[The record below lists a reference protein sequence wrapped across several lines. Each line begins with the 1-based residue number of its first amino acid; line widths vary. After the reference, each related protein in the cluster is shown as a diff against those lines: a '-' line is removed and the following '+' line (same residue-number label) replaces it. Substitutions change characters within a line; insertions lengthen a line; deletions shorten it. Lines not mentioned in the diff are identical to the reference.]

1 MQQYEI
7 EKSESMC
14 SFLEALHTTHSK
26 VKSQHAEKK
35 NNRNRNSNH
44 SQIGGGGARR
54 ESGKTKKPQLCRR
67 NHFASRTL
75 KKPAQHTWQHSL
87 RQLEQKM
94 ATYLQKNAHR
104 SASTSTRRR

>member
-35 NNRNRNSNH
+35 NNRSSH
-44 SQIGGGGARR
+44 SQIGGGARR
-54 ESGKTKKPQLCRR
+54 ELSKTKKPQLCRR

-75 KKPAQHTWQHSL
+75 KKPTQHTWQHSL

-104 SASTSTRRR
+104 SASTTTRRR